1 MVWPESAEDVA
12 RIVELAAREGT
23 PLAPFGAGSGVC
35 GGTLPDDRTVVVD
48 MKRMSRARRLSPSVL
63 EVEAGAMGI
72 RLEEDLQQAGHT
84 LGHFPSSIL
93 CSTVGGWLAAR
104 SAGQCSGKYGKI
116 EDMVVSLDCVVGEG
130 EHLRLH
136 RRVRGPDLTQ
146 LMVGS
151 EGIFGLITSARLR
164 IHPAPSHKGYAAFS
178 FPDLESGVETLR
190 ELFQAGLR
198 PAVSRLYDA
207 FDSFMAKRGAVKKS
221 RPRPSGRS
229 SLKELAMRLSLR
241 LPKVMNFAVDAVGD
255 QAFGGTLLIL
265 VFEGTSTENVEDL
278 ARAANVAERNG
289 GAALGEGPARHWE
302 RHRYSVSYRQAPVF
316 MSGAFSDTMEVAAPW
331 SKLGDLYEAV
341 RDAMRPHV
349 FVMAHLSHAYPD
361 GCSIYFT
368 FAGSAD
374 DDAAALAKY
383 DAVWRDAPLAA
394 ARAGG
399 TISHHHGVGRSKAPR
414 LASELGFGTEVVR
427 ALARRLDPAAI
438 FNPGNLL
445 PPADARRGGAPVAST
460 EPLRIDDRSLLAFVA
475 GDRTLGDVQAEAE
488 TRGMSLRIDGLP
500 RGETVRSFI
509 ARGCPGAPDPFED
522 PADHFVAGFSATLR
536 EGAFLHVP
544 AGPRKAV
551 GPDLLALFWGAEE
564 RAGIIERAVLR
575 LHRSGLSPRPLLAEL
590 DRAPSVT
597 PAESRWLDDL
607 TRAAG
612 SA

>member
-1 MVWPESAEDVA
+1 VA
-12 RIVELAAREGT
+12 LATREGI

-35 GGTLPDDRTVVVD
+35 GGTLPDDRTIVVD
-48 MKRMSRARRLSPSVL
+48 MKRMGRTRVLSPSVI
-63 EVEAGAMGI
+63 EVQAGAMGI
-72 RLEEDLQQAGHT
+72 RLEEDLQHAGHT

-116 EDMVVSLDCVVGEG
+116 EDMVVSLDCVVAAGEV
-130 EHLRLH
+130 LRLH
-136 RRVRGPDLTQ
+136 RRVRGPDLTP
-146 LMVGS
+146 LLVGS
-151 EGIFGLITSARLR
+151 EGIFGLITSAQLR
-164 IHPAPSHKGYAAFS
+164 IHPKPSHKGYAAFS
-178 FPDLESGVETLR
+178 FPDLESGIETLR

-207 FDSFMAKRGAVKKS
+207 FDSFMAKRGAVKKT
-221 RPRPSGRS
+221 RTRPSGRS

-255 QAFGGTLLIL
+255 EAFGGTLLIL
-265 VFEGTSTENVEDL
+265 VFEGEAVENVDDL
-278 ARAANVAERNG
+278 ARATNVAERNSG
-289 GAALGEGPARHWE
+289 VALGENPARHWE

-331 SKLGDLYEAV
+331 SKLGELYDAV
-341 RDAMRPHV
+341 REAMRPHV

-374 DDAAALAKY
+374 DETAALAKY
-383 DAVWRDAPLAA
+383 DAVWREAPLAA

-414 LASELGFGTEVVR
+414 LAAELGFGTEVVR
-427 ALARRLDPAAI
+427 ALARRLDPAGI

-445 PPADARRGGAPVAST
+445 PPGQARRGGAPVASM
-460 EPLRIDDRSLLAFVA
+460 ESLHIDDRSLLVGAA
-475 GDRTLGDVQAEAE
+475 GGRTMGEVQAEAE
-488 TRGMSLRIDGLP
+488 TRGMSLRVDRLERDEP
-500 RGETVRSFI
+500 VRAFI

-536 EGAFLHVP
+536 DGAFLHVP
-544 AGPRKAV
+544 TGPRKAV
-551 GPDLLALFWGAEE
+551 GPDLLALFWGAHE
-564 RAGIIERAVLR
+564 RAGVIEHAVLR
-575 LHRSGLSPRPLLAEL
+575 LHRNGLAPRPLRAEV
-590 DRAPSVT
+590 DRAPAMTSS
-597 PAESRWLDDL
+597 ESRWLDAL
-607 TRAAG
+607 TDAAG
-612 SA
+612 RA

>member
-1 MVWPESAEDVA
+1 
-12 RIVELAAREGT
+12 
-23 PLAPFGAGSGVC
+23 
-35 GGTLPDDRTVVVD
+35 
-48 MKRMSRARRLSPSVL
+48 
-63 EVEAGAMGI
+63 
-72 RLEEDLQQAGHT
+72 
-84 LGHFPSSIL
+84 
-93 CSTVGGWLAAR
+93 
-104 SAGQCSGKYGKI
+104 
-116 EDMVVSLDCVVGEG
+116 
-130 EHLRLH
+130 
-136 RRVRGPDLTQ
+136 
-146 LMVGS
+146 
-151 EGIFGLITSARLR
+151 
-164 IHPAPSHKGYAAFS
+164 
-178 FPDLESGVETLR
+178 
-190 ELFQAGLR
+190 
-198 PAVSRLYDA
+198 
-207 FDSFMAKRGAVKKS
+207 
-221 RPRPSGRS
+221 
-229 SLKELAMRLSLR
+229 
-241 LPKVMNFAVDAVGD
+241 
-255 QAFGGTLLIL
+255 
-265 VFEGTSTENVEDL
+265 
-278 ARAANVAERNG
+278 
-289 GAALGEGPARHWE
+289 
-302 RHRYSVSYRQAPVF
+302 

-331 SKLGDLYEAV
+331 SKLGDLYDAV

-414 LASELGFGTEVVR
+414 LTSELGFGTEVVR

-475 GDRTLGDVQAEAE
+475 GDRTLGDIQAEAE

-564 RAGIIERAVLR
+564 RAGFVERAVLR
-575 LHRSGLSPRPLLAEL
+575 LHRSGLSPRPLVAEL